1 MPFPGRF
8 TVIIG
13 AVPRRPWSVTL
24 GAFLIVLAAGFAAA
38 AIIHTRRGNSEAL
51 LAGGLAV
58 LLLVIGVAQIAVR
71 QLPVPLDNDDSPSD
85 KDAPSRTIGL
95 GVRGVLAS
103 GGAAL
108 TPGGL
113 WPVGIALGVTLMA
126 LGVAEGRDWR
136 RASRLLVTSG
146 AVAQGWEAAGTI
158 FLGFAIVI
166 GGVLFAS
173 GAVG

>member
-1 MPFPGRF
+1 VASR
-8 TVIIG
+8 
-13 AVPRRPWSVTL
+13 AWSIAL
-24 GAFLIVLAAGFAAA
+24 GAFLIVLAAGFGAAA
-38 AIIHTRRGNSEAL
+38 VIHTRRGDSEVL

-58 LLLVIGVAQIAVR
+58 LLLVVGVAQVAVR
-71 QLPVPLDNDDSPSD
+71 RLPLPPDGDEPSAD
-85 KDAPSRTIGL
+85 GDTSSRTIGL
-95 GVRGVLAS
+95 GARGVLAS

-108 TPGGL
+108 TQGGL
-113 WPVGIALGVTLMA
+113 WPVGIALGVTLMV
-126 LGVAEGRDWR
+126 LGIAEGRDWR

-173 GAVG
+173 GAVT